1 MNRRFQVGGDKMY
14 LSQFDP
20 NQIREILDEEDFYSN
35 YNFGEFYL
43 CQGDE
48 LIYIDTEYDS
58 CILSRIQNGEKV
70 VSIYEEGEKG
80 IR

>member
-1 MNRRFQVGGDKMY
+1 MH

-20 NQIREILDEEDFYSN
+20 NQIREILDEDDFYKN

-48 LIYIDTEYDS
+48 LIYIDDY
-58 CILSRIQNGEKV
+58 LV
-70 VSIYEEGEKG
+70 
-80 IR
+80 

>member
-1 MNRRFQVGGDKMY
+1 MY

-20 NQIREILDEEDFYSN
+20 NQIIEILDENDFYKN

-58 CILSRIQNGEKV
+58 CVLCRIQNREKV
-70 VSIYEEGEKG
+70 VSIYEEGKKG